1 MSERNQEEQK
11 ILEKVE
17 RDLNILREDLESTE
31 LSILAA
37 TRKKEQTQTRLA
49 DLEVIKAKLNTVFEV
64 PELPGAQP
72 ND

>member
-64 PELPGAQP
+64 PELPAAQP
-72 ND
+72 NN